1 MLTGTGPAYRA
12 NFDMFVNRDAP
23 PALAKEGIASYYAA
37 ASFTDALVGRV
48 ISTLERLKLRDNTV
62 VMLVA
67 DHGWHLGEKGMW
79 SKMTLFEPA
88 TRVPLFMSAPG
99 MTKDKACR
107 PHVESL
113 DIYST
118 LTDICGLKVPS
129 QLEGRSLK
137 PLLQNPAAP
146 WDRPAYSFITKGQ
159 IKGATVRTERIPLH
173 RMEPGRT
180 GPGAVRL
187 RHRSHGEP
195 QPGSRRRPCGDS
207 QIDEETAGCGVSMT
221 SHERVKAALGKQ
233 PVDRVPVFMWFHP
246 ATARKFAAL
255 LEIPPARVAEA
266 MGNDVRQTWVN
277 NNYAMEGIVH
287 EADGERHEDWW
298 GIRWVKQYGFN
309 QIEHYPLAGASR
321 EQVLAYQFPMAH
333 FEDLLGLMLPVVREA
348 GGYWLGCDV
357 SPCVFEMYWR
367 MRGME
372 DAMLDIGGDPELA
385 DVMFVALCGFL
396 RCARRSGMREVS
408 SRLVLDRRRCE
419 RAARHDVQPARL
431 ACAGETA
438 PGPRLRGG
446 P

>member
-1 MLTGTGPAYRA
+1 
-12 NFDMFVNRDAP
+12 
-23 PALAKEGIASYYAA
+23 
-37 ASFTDALVGRV
+37 
-48 ISTLERLKLRDNTV
+48 
-62 VMLVA
+62 
-67 DHGWHLGEKGMW
+67 
-79 SKMTLFEPA
+79 
-88 TRVPLFMSAPG
+88 
-99 MTKDKACR
+99 
-107 PHVESL
+107 
-113 DIYST
+113 
-118 LTDICGLKVPS
+118 
-129 QLEGRSLK
+129 
-137 PLLQNPAAP
+137 
-146 WDRPAYSFITKGQ
+146 
-159 IKGATVRTERIPLH
+159 
-173 RMEPGRT
+173 
-180 GPGAVRL
+180 
-187 RHRSHGEP
+187 
-195 QPGSRRRPCGDS
+195 
-207 QIDEETAGCGVSMT
+207 MT

-385 DVMFVALCGFL
+385 DVMLSRCADFSVALGE
-396 RCARRSGMREVS
+396 AA
-408 SRLVLDRRRCE
+408 CE
-419 RAARHDVQPARL
+419 RFPLDWYWTGDDVSGQQGMMFSPRAWRALVKPHLARVFAVGRKWGLPVAYHCCGALRPIIGDLIEIGLDVLNPLQSNCPGMNALELKREFGSHIAFMGGVDTQYLLPNGTPADVRL
-431 ACAGETA
+431 ATRKLLDGMTADGGGYILAASHTISPETPDENIFAMYEVAGITRQEIFDRAATIRA
-438 PGPRLRGG
+438 NLPEFTGPALACQ
-446 P
+446 